1 MSFLD
6 LAKKRYSCRKIS
18 SRAVEAEKLQKILEA
33 ANLAPTAVN
42 KQPLHIWLL
51 ESSEAMAKVAQTTPY
66 IFGAP
71 VAFVVGSKAE
81 DAFVRSSDK
90 KNFAD
95 IDASIVATHMMLAIE
110 DLGLATTWVG
120 HFDAPKLK
128 ELFPEMADYEL
139 VAIFPVG
146 YAAGDAAPSA
156 RHSER
161 KGIEALTDRL

>member
-1 MSFLD
+1 MAHF
-6 LAKKRYSCRKIS
+6 YIS
-18 SRAVEAEKLQKILEA
+18 IY
-33 ANLAPTAVN
+33 N
-42 KQPLHIWLL
+42 
-51 ESSEAMAKVAQTTPY
+51 
-66 IFGAP
+66 
-71 VAFVVGSKAE
+71 
-81 DAFVRSSDK
+81 
-90 KNFAD
+90 
-95 IDASIVATHMMLAIE
+95 
-110 DLGLATTWVG
+110 LGLATTWVG